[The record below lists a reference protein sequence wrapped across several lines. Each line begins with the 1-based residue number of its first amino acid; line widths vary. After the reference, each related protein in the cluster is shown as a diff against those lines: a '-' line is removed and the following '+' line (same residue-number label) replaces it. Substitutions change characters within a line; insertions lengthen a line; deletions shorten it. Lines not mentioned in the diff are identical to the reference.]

1 MRWNPAVLLQDANIK
16 MNQSVVNEKNAAF
29 RPRVDLEASANH
41 EKNDVFYDNYKDTSY
56 DVLLR
61 VKYNLYNKNADKLEK
76 EKAVLAV
83 TESSH
88 VLERVKRDLSES
100 LKFSW
105 QTYVL
110 NQKRL
115 EYLNEHVKYAR
126 ETLDAYRDEFR
137 IGRRDLIKLLDAES
151 EYNNALVEI
160 VNTQKELL
168 YAKFRLLDNMGMITD
183 SFEPGFAKKYI
194 QGACSIAED
203 LR

>member
-1 MRWNPAVLLQDANIK
+1 M
-16 MNQSVVNEKNAAF
+16 
-29 RPRVDLEASANH
+29 
-41 EKNDVFYDNYKDTSY
+41 
-56 DVLLR
+56 
-61 VKYNLYNKNADKLEK
+61 
-76 EKAVLAV
+76 
-83 TESSH
+83 
-88 VLERVKRDLSES
+88 
-100 LKFSW
+100 
-105 QTYVL
+105 L

-115 EYLNEHVKYAR
+115 EYLNEHVKYAK

-137 IGRRDLIKLLDAES
+137 IGKRDLINLLDAES